1 MKRFFIFMVMI
12 VTLCSCVSL
21 KSYRAT
27 KARMISL
34 EYERVIL
41 RGAAAIEAIEAIETK
56 EDSVEIENTEIINHG
71 TLQTDTTQ
79 IKR

>member
-41 RGAAAIEAIEAIETK
+41 RGAAAIEAIETK